1 MKCLQL
7 IVEASNVVVD
17 LETLDLVFA
26 SVDHT
31 NRYTTS
37 DLYLY
42 LSDKLHIYVWATKLP
57 Y

>member
-31 NRYTTS
+31 NRYTS